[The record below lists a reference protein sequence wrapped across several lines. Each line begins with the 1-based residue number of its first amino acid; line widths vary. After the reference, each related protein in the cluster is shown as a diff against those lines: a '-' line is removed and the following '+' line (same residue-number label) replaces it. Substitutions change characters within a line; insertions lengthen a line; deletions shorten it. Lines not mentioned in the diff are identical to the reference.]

1 MIKKH
6 LFTFSSHSLMHPSSP
21 IPLPELLAQLQRL
34 TAGLLFMSE
43 SDAPLEVVSCPQ
55 PAGSLP
61 NAALLQALGE
71 PAEAPTQVI
80 TLAYFLRNHTAATE
94 RPDQQP
100 VAAQYQA
107 LQAFM
112 EQQLAPVQVYRVGSE
127 PQIRAYALGQSGEE
141 LAGFKTLL
149 IET

>member
-1 MIKKH
+1 MPD
-6 LFTFSSHSLMHPSSP
+6 L
-21 IPLPELLAQLQRL
+21 LPELQRL

-43 SDAPLEVVSCPQ
+43 SDAPLEVVNYTR

-71 PAEAPTQVI
+71 PADVPTRVV
-80 TLAYFLRNHTAATE
+80 TLAYFLRNHTAVTE
-94 RPDQQP
+94 RPDRQP
-100 VAAQYQA
+100 VVAQYQA

-112 EQQLAPVQVYRVGSE
+112 EQHLQAAQVYRVGDE
-127 PQIRAYALGQSGEE
+127 PRIRAYALGESEAGQ
-141 LAGFKTLL
+141 LLGFKTLL